1 MPPHQVLDRP
11 AGSGHVAHVTMI
23 RPIAETELTKLDIK
37 ALGPDDAL
45 HLAPLIAENAQAL
58 KRGAPRRPDQFYAE
72 RILGDRSAEVIGAF
86 VDGQLVG
93 FAVFFDLPEL
103 ITGLRAGQMDHIYVR
118 PEFRQKGIARKMIQT
133 LVTEGQSRGWL
144 QLRWIVPSKNAPALA
159 LYDQIAEPDHHK
171 SYIIAIDRLA
181 SA

>member
-1 MPPHQVLDRP
+1 M
-11 AGSGHVAHVTMI
+11 S
-23 RPIAETELTKLDIK
+23 KLDIK

-72 RILGDRSAEVIGAF
+72 KILDDRSAEVIGAF
-86 VDGQLVG
+86 EDGELVG

-118 PEFRQKGIARKMIQT
+118 PQSRQKGIARKMIET

-144 QLRWIVPSKNAPALA
+144 QLRWMVPGKNAPALA
-159 LYDQIAEPDHHK
+159 LYDRIAEPDDHK
-171 SYIIAIDRLA
+171 SYIIRIDRIA
-181 SA
+181 G